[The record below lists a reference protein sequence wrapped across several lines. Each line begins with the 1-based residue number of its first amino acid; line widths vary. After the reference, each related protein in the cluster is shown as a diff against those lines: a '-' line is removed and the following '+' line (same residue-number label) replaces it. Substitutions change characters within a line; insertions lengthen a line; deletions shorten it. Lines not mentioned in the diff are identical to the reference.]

1 MRFKN
6 LTVEADCFVGERA
19 LPTLPNAARN
29 LAEMALSCFGVKLA
43 ERTNLHILKDIS
55 GIISPSRCVF
65 SVFMYINIYTYCVRT
80 LKQKLKWKCTNFHL
94 LMNRMT
100 LLLGPPSCG
109 KTTLLSALAGRLSP
123 SLKVC
128 WITYIYK
135 LHGFLN

>member
-1 MRFKN
+1 MEVRFKN

-55 GIISPSRCVF
+55 GIISPYRCVF

-80 LKQKLKWKCTNFHL
+80 LKQKLK
-94 LMNRMT
+94 
-100 LLLGPPSCG
+100 
-109 KTTLLSALAGRLSP
+109 
-123 SLKVC
+123 
-128 WITYIYK
+128 
-135 LHGFLN
+135 